1 MRNPLTVVK
10 GAVSLLP
17 ERLDDRNFLSKFSG
31 IVIEEIARIDRT
43 IESLLNFSRFSQPQ
57 MLQVDV
63 IPILKRACDLISPYP
78 KIKNTEVEFN
88 PPDSLPEVMAD
99 SEHLI
104 QALMNL
110 FLNGIQAMPEGGT
123 LRVTARWAAGSKYLT
138 ISVEDTGLGVL
149 PEHRPQIFDMFF
161 TTRKGGTGLGL
172 PLVQRIIYEHQGF
185 LEVDS
190 TPGKGSCFW
199 IRLPVVTAPE

>member
-1 MRNPLTVVK
+1 MTR
-10 GAVSLLP
+10 
-17 ERLDDRNFLSKFSG
+17 
-31 IVIEEIARIDRT
+31 
-43 IESLLNFSRFSQPQ
+43 
-57 MLQVDV
+57 VDV
-63 IPILKRACDLISPYP
+63 IPVLKRACDLISPYARMN
-78 KIKNTEVEFN
+78 KTAVEFHS
-88 PPDSLPEVMAD
+88 PGRLPEVMAD

-104 QALMNL
+104 QAFMNL

-123 LRVTARWAAGSKYLT
+123 LRVTANWVPDSKYLT
-138 ISVEDTGLGVL
+138 VSVEDTGLGIP
-149 PEHRPQIFDMFF
+149 PEHVPQIFDMFF

-199 IRLPVVTAPE
+199 IRLPVATSQE